1 MHTEKLTFEHK
12 ELLYDRLKKIDTP
25 VSEYSFANLYLFRK
39 NHDYEVLFG
48 EEIFIRG
55 KTYDGSTYIMPTF
68 DIMNKGV
75 AYLKEILQEA
85 DFLFPIPEEWLGT
98 FNGGEFEYSYSED
111 DTDYLY
117 TTEKMSTFKGNM
129 MHKKKNLLNQ
139 FMKLYEQKAYPL
151 IETRM
156 ADAYS
161 ILDQWQEDMEVSR
174 EETDY
179 YPCQEALKLY
189 DALIIC
195 GGIYYVNK
203 EPGGFIIGEEMNDE
217 TFALHFAKGK
227 KKFKGLYQYMYNT
240 FANMLPKKYQWMNFE
255 QDLGKMEL
263 RIAKASY
270 YPDVL
275 VKKYRVKVK

>member
-1 MHTEKLTFEHK
+1 MRIEKLTFDHK
-12 ELLYDRLKKIDTP
+12 ELLYERLKKIDTP

-39 NHDYEVLFG
+39 NHDYEVVFD

-55 KTYDGSTYIMPTF
+55 KTYDGSTYLMPAF
-68 DIMNKGV
+68 DVRNADV
-75 AYLKEILQEA
+75 AYLKGMMKNA
-85 DFLFPIPEEWLGT
+85 DFFFPVSEEWLSVFT
-98 FNGGEFEYSYSED
+98 NGEFAYFYNEN

-117 TTEKMSTFKGNM
+117 TVEKMCTFKGNKL
-129 MHKKKNLLNQ
+129 HKKKNLLNQ
-139 FMKLYEQKAYPL
+139 FMSLYEHDAYPL

-156 ADAYS
+156 EDAYA
-161 ILDQWQEDMEVSR
+161 ILEQWQEDMGESR

-189 DALIIC
+189 DDLIIC

-240 FANMLPKKYQWMNFE
+240 FANILPKNYQWMNFE

-263 RIAKASY
+263 RIAKSSY
-270 YPDVL
+270 VPDMM
-275 VKKYRVKVK
+275 VKKYRVKCK

>member
-1 MHTEKLTFEHK
+1 MHIEKLTFDHK
-12 ELLYDRLKKIDTP
+12 ELLYERLKKIDTP

-39 NHDYEVLFG
+39 NHDYEVLFD

-75 AYLKEILQEA
+75 AYLKEILKEA
-85 DFLFPIPEEWLGT
+85 DILFPIPEEWLGT
-98 FNGGEFEYSYSED
+98 FNRGEFEYSYSED

-117 TTEKMSTFKGNM
+117 TIEKMSTFKGNM

-139 FMKLYEQKAYPL
+139 FMKLYEHEAYPL

-161 ILDQWQEDMEVSR
+161 ILDQWQEDMEVSS

-189 DALIIC
+189 EDLIIC

-227 KKFKGLYQYMYNT
+227 RKFKGLYQYMYNT
-240 FANMLPKKYQWMNFE
+240 FANILPKKYKWMNFE

-263 RIAKASY
+263 RIAKSSY
-270 YPDVL
+270 VPDMM
-275 VKKYRVKVK
+275 VKKYRVKCK

>member
-1 MHTEKLTFEHK
+1 MRISKLTFDHK
-12 ELLYDRLKKIDTP
+12 ELLYERLKKIATP

-39 NHDYEVLFG
+39 NHDYEVLFD

-55 KTYDGSTYIMPTF
+55 KTYDGSTYIMPAF

-139 FMKLYEQKAYPL
+139 FTKLYEQKAYPL

-263 RIAKASY
+263 RIAKSSY
-270 YPDVL
+270 VPDMM
-275 VKKYRVKVK
+275 VKKYRVRMK

>member
-1 MHTEKLTFEHK
+1 MHIEKLTFDHK
-12 ELLYDRLKKIDTP
+12 ELLYERLKKIDTP

-39 NHDYEVLFG
+39 NHDYEVLFD

-75 AYLKEILQEA
+75 AYLKEILKEA
-85 DFLFPIPEEWLGT
+85 DILFPIPEEWLGT
-98 FNGGEFEYSYSED
+98 FNRGEFEYSYSED

-117 TTEKMSTFKGNM
+117 TIEKMSTFKGNM
-129 MHKKKNLLNQ
+129 MHKKKNLLHQ
-139 FMKLYEQKAYPL
+139 FMKLYEPEAYPL
-151 IETRM
+151 IESRM

-161 ILDQWQEDMEVSR
+161 ILDQWQEDMEVSS

-189 DALIIC
+189 EDLIIC

-227 KKFKGLYQYMYNT
+227 RKFKGLYQYMYNT
-240 FANMLPKKYQWMNFE
+240 FANILPKKYKWMNFE

-263 RIAKASY
+263 RIAKSSY
-270 YPDVL
+270 VPDMM
-275 VKKYRVKVK
+275 VKKYRVKCK

>member
-1 MHTEKLTFEHK
+1 MRIEKLTFDRK
-12 ELLYDRLKKIDTP
+12 ELLYERLKKIDTP

-39 NHDYEVLFG
+39 NHDYEVLFD

-75 AYLKEILQEA
+75 AYLKEILKEA

-161 ILDQWQEDMEVSR
+161 ILDQW
-174 EETDY
+174 
-179 YPCQEALKLY
+179 
-189 DALIIC
+189 
-195 GGIYYVNK
+195 
-203 EPGGFIIGEEMNDE
+203 
-217 TFALHFAKGK
+217 
-227 KKFKGLYQYMYNT
+227 
-240 FANMLPKKYQWMNFE
+240 
-255 QDLGKMEL
+255 
-263 RIAKASY
+263 
-270 YPDVL
+270 
-275 VKKYRVKVK
+275 

>member
-1 MHTEKLTFEHK
+1 MHIEKLTFDHK
-12 ELLYDRLKKIDTP
+12 ELLYERLKKIDTP

-39 NHDYEVLFG
+39 NHDYEVLFD

-75 AYLKEILQEA
+75 AYLKEILKEA
-85 DFLFPIPEEWLGT
+85 DILFPIPEEWLGT

-117 TTEKMSTFKGNM
+117 TIEKMSTFKGNM

-139 FMKLYEQKAYPL
+139 FMKLYEHEAYPL

-161 ILDQWQEDMEVSR
+161 ILDQWQEDMEVSS

-203 EPGGFIIGEEMNDE
+203 EPGGFIIGEEMNEE

-227 KKFKGLYQYMYNT
+227 RKFKGLYQYMYNT
-240 FANMLPKKYQWMNFE
+240 FANILPKKYKWMNFE

-263 RIAKASY
+263 RIAKSSY
-270 YPDVL
+270 VPDMM
-275 VKKYRVKVK
+275 VKKYRVRIK